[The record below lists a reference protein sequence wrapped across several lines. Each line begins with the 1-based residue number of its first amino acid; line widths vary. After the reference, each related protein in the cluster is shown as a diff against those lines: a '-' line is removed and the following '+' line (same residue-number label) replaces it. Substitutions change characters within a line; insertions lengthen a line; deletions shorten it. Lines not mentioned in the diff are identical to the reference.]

1 MEFRRLARPEYPCT
15 QMLETGEI
23 ETQLRS
29 GNNKIRVKDE
39 QREFSGVECTVPG
52 VGWGGIYTERERE
65 MLAKNQSETL
75 AKNQSDS
82 MLCLLSE

>member
-1 MEFRRLARPEYPCT
+1 MEIRRLACPEYPCT

-39 QREFSGVECTVPG
+39 QREFLGVVCTVPG
-52 VGWGGIYTERERE
+52 GGVGWDLY
-65 MLAKNQSETL
+65 
-75 AKNQSDS
+75 
-82 MLCLLSE
+82 